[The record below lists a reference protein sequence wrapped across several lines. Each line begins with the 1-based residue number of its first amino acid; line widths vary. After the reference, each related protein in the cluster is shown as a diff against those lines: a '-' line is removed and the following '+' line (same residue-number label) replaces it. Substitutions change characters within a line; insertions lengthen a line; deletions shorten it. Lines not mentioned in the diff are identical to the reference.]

1 MEKSYN
7 NTIQIYALS
16 GPGPLVPPKL
26 LLPPWMGISGSGK
39 HSSKS
44 YLLCWIAVHNYF
56 SYPKKK
62 LSGNCEVTSDTSV
75 TEAVFMPVHKVTS
88 VLLSMV
94 AFSAVFL
101 LVKFLLQPI
110 RMFEKGVKS
119 NLAFL

>member
-1 MEKSYN
+1 
-7 NTIQIYALS
+7 
-16 GPGPLVPPKL
+16 
-26 LLPPWMGISGSGK
+26 MGISGTGK

-62 LSGNCEVTSDTSV
+62 LSGKCEVTSDTSV

-101 LVKFLLQPI
+101 LVKFLLLPI
-110 RMFEKGVKS
+110 RMFEKGGKS
-119 NLAFL
+119 NLAFFKGQLPSKFLNSYHPGLFHMTFEFAP